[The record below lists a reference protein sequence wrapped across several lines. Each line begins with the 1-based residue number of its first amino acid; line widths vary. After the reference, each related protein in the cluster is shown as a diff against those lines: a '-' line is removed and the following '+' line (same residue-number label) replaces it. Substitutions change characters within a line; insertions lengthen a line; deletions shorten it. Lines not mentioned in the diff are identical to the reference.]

1 MVKSVLAVLVHSK
14 YYNEKAGITMFYYFK
29 KFWKANTL
37 AILPLLI
44 SCALNTTASLLMM
57 RLFQGIIE
65 RDLKQFIFWY
75 LALMINWFILIAV
88 NGLETYFEARAIRI
102 MNNAVRQDMTATLLQ
117 KSHQDFHKLDTG
129 KYLSWFTNDI
139 NQIEN
144 LAWNSFFNCIN
155 YAALALFSIVAL
167 LTLHW
172 SLLAAALINAAVML
186 FVPRLFNNRME
197 HLGNICAQEQAL
209 STSILKDLLAGYDV
223 LRFFSREK
231 QFIQGAKQASNQIE
245 KPKFRLA
252 YVKGFVGAGMSYIN
266 VLCQMLINA
275 LIGVLS
281 IQGIILQGALMGGGN
296 LCGNLTNGLG
306 GIAQLLLSLSSS
318 KPYFEKITVHAD
330 DTQTGTDTG
339 MEQVNSGIT
348 VENLSFQYGER
359 PILQNLSLQFKKGGK
374 YAITGPSGCGKS
386 TLLKLLLGWLP
397 DYSGAILFDGK
408 DARDFTPEQLQQQM
422 SYIEQNVFLF
432 NSTIRDN
439 ITLGETFTDEQ
450 MEKALR
456 DSALA
461 GDLVSMPDGLDTI
474 VGEEG
479 GNLSGGQKQ
488 RVAIARALIH
498 DRSIL
503 LVDEGTSAL
512 DQKNADIVEKSL
524 LANPELTLI
533 LVSHHLTPERKEQ
546 FTQVY
551 DFQPIS
557 A

>member
-1 MVKSVLAVLVHSK
+1 
-14 YYNEKAGITMFYYFK
+14 MFYYLK
-29 KFWKANTL
+29 KFWTKNL
-37 AILPLLI
+37 AVILVQLTIYSL
-44 SCALNTTASLLMM
+44 SAVQALVQVQF
-57 RLFQGIIE
+57 FQGIIDWDFK
-65 RDLKQFIFWY
+65 RMLFWQ
-75 LALMINWFILIAV
+75 AINVIVWISYHLLDVLCARV
-88 NGLETYFEARAIRI
+88 RAGAARA
-102 MNNAVRQDMTATLLQ
+102 MNNQVRRDMAATLLA
-117 KSHQDFHKLDTG
+117 KSHQNYHSQESG
-129 KYLSWFTNDI
+129 EYLSWFTSGVER
-139 NQIEN
+139 IEN
-144 LAWNSFFNCIN
+144 SAWNSFFDLVAYICM
-155 YAALALFSIVAL
+155 AVTAMVALASV
-167 LTLHW
+167 HW
-172 SLLAAALINAAVML
+172 SLLPVSLAAALVVLVLPKLFTNKMQGLGEICAKEQASATGKLKELLCGFDVLCFFGRRDRFSAGIDQASDQIERPKYEQTCKQEAISCGILSNIVTLINIGISL
-186 FVPRLFNNRME
+186 FV
-197 HLGNICAQEQAL
+197 A
-209 STSILKDLLAGYDV
+209 
-223 LRFFSREK
+223 
-231 QFIQGAKQASNQIE
+231 
-245 KPKFRLA
+245 
-252 YVKGFVGAGMSYIN
+252 
-266 VLCQMLINA
+266 
-275 LIGVLS
+275 VLS
-281 IQGIILQGALMGGGN
+281 IKGIIIQSALTGTGN
-296 LCGNLTNGLG
+296 LCNSVTSGIQ
-306 GIAQLLLSLSSS
+306 GIANLRLSIASS
-318 KPYFEKITVHAD
+318 KAYFDRITVHD
-330 DTQTGTDTG
+330 SGTDC
-339 MEQVNSGIT
+339 QPKAGIDPVQST
-348 VENLSFQYGER
+348 ISVDSLSFEYGEK

-374 YAITGPSGCGKS
+374 YALIGPSGCGKS

-397 DYSGAILFDGK
+397 NYSGAIRFDGK
-408 DARDFTPEQLQQQM
+408 DAKDFTPEQLQQQM

-461 GDLVSMPDGLDTI
+461 GDLASMPDGLDTI

-551 DFQPIS
+551 DLQPIS

>member
-1 MVKSVLAVLVHSK
+1 MKRKNERTSATMAHYLVKFKGSVILAL
-14 YYNEKAGITMFYYFK
+14 
-29 KFWKANTL
+29 
-37 AILPLLI
+37 LPLLVI
-44 SCALNTTASLLMM
+44 CGIQAAASLVTAEV
-57 RLFQGIIE
+57 FQRVFEGDLDGLVRWMFLLTGIWFFVMAVSTLN
-65 RDLKQFIFWY
+65 DLLQGW
-75 LALMINWFILIAV
+75 LIRK
-88 NGLETYFEARAIRI
+88 L
-102 MNNAVRQDMTATLLQ
+102 NNAVRDDMAATLVGMEYSQ
-117 KSHQDFHKLDTG
+117 YHSAATG
-129 KYLSWFTNDI
+129 EYLSRFTNDV

-144 LAWNSFFNCIN
+144 LAWKPLFQFVE
-155 YAALALFSIVAL
+155 AAATSVSCVIAL
-167 LTLHW
+167 LILHW
-172 SLLAAALINAAVML
+172 SLLLAALVTTVVMVFGPQLFNKRMERLGEVCAREQAAATGM
-186 FVPRLFNNRME
+186 FKD
-197 HLGNICAQEQAL
+197 QL
-209 STSILKDLLAGYDV
+209 SGWDV
-223 LRFFSREK
+223 LRSFGRE
-231 QFIQGAKQASNQIE
+231 QRFTEGARRASDQIE
-245 KPKFRLA
+245 KPRFHLA
-252 YVKGFVGAGMSYIN
+252 YVKGFVGAGVGCAN
-266 VLCQMLINA
+266 VICQVLITGLVGLLA
-275 LIGVLS
+275 IWGYTQPGSL
-281 IQGIILQGALMGGGN
+281 AAGGN
-296 LCGNLTNGLG
+296 LCGMLSNSLG
-306 GIAQLLLSLSSS
+306 GMAGLLLSFSSA
-318 KPYFEKITVHAD
+318 KPFFEKIELSAGEGQD
-330 DTQTGTDTG
+330 SEDASFQQIGK
-339 MEQVNSGIT
+339 SIA
-348 VENLSFQYGER
+348 VENLTFRYGEKS
-359 PILQNLSLQFKKGGK
+359 ILQDLSLQFKKGGK

-397 DYSGAILFDGK
+397 GYTGVIRFDGK
-408 DARDFTPEQLQQQM
+408 DAKGFTPEQLQRQM

-461 GDLVSMPDGLDTI
+461 GDLRSMPDGLGTI

-479 GNLSGGQKQ
+479 GSLSGGQKQ

-551 DFQPIS
+551 ELHN